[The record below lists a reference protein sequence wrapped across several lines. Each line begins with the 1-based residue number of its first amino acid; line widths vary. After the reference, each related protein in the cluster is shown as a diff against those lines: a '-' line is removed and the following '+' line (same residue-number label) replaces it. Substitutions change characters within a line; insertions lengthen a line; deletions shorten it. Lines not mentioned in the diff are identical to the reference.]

1 LICNAT
7 SINKYLEKSPKIFLI
22 YGAEI
27 VLINESSS
35 QINEFFMK
43 KDFSERVILT
53 KDNFK
58 DAKKIVM
65 QNAGGSLFSSKV
77 IIEIIHNGSGT
88 TLPKDI
94 LSIFDNQNLEII
106 HNGSGTTLPK
116 DILSIFDNHNLEN
129 IVVII
134 RSTIKK
140 INKNTAWFKL
150 IDNKALVIECNKLK
164 AYEEKTWL
172 KDRLSFMNENDIKD
186 YSERLT
192 NMFAGNLVAQNN
204 EINLL
209 KLTYAKD
216 SENKKI
222 NYDDAEFMPYE
233 LEDKIIYH
241 DTKNALRIINTIKK
255 NEDHYAQYLV
265 SIIGSIINTAIS
277 IYQNKKLSLE
287 KLGVWNSKLP
297 GYKKFIEKN
306 NITKLMPLQKKI
318 YHLDLAS
325 KGLAGISKE
334 QFWYELENTVIKLT
348 SS

>member
-1 LICNAT
+1 MICNAT

-94 LSIFDNQNLEII
+94 LSIFDNQ
-106 HNGSGTTLPK
+106 
-116 DILSIFDNHNLEN
+116 NLEN

>member
-1 LICNAT
+1 MICNAT

-22 YGAEI
+22 YGTEI

-94 LSIFDNQNLEII
+94 LSIFDNQ
-106 HNGSGTTLPK
+106 
-116 DILSIFDNHNLEN
+116 NLEN

-287 KLGVWNSKLP
+287 KLGIWNSKLP

>member
-1 LICNAT
+1 MICNAA

-22 YGAEI
+22 YGTEI

-94 LSIFDNQNLEII
+94 LSIFDNQ
-106 HNGSGTTLPK
+106 
-116 DILSIFDNHNLEN
+116 NLEN

-287 KLGVWNSKLP
+287 KLGIWNSKLP

>member
-1 LICNAT
+1 MICNAA

-22 YGAEI
+22 YGTEI

-94 LSIFDNQNLEII
+94 LSIFDNQ
-106 HNGSGTTLPK
+106 
-116 DILSIFDNHNLEN
+116 NLEN

>member
-1 LICNAT
+1 MICNAT

-94 LSIFDNQNLEII
+94 LSIFDNQNLE
-106 HNGSGTTLPK
+106 
-116 DILSIFDNHNLEN
+116 N

-150 IDNKALVIECNKLK
+150 IDNKALVIECNKMK